1 MKTLKNLLG
10 CAGLWLISLF
20 TQAEPCRA
28 HQAAQIGSQM
38 GYEQAKKAADAWE
51 KREQYATTALQQ
63 CLGSLS
69 TSLTVPTFPDLSSI
83 LNGIKDK
90 VCAAGREK
98 SPVLSRATSIL
109 GKNGKWLTIQSP
121 KKRSPLHKRSSLIQ
135 KRDPLLR
142 SINSLF
148 WDSLT

>member
-69 TSLTVPTFPDLSSI
+69 TSLTVPTFPDLSSL

-98 SPVLSRATSIL
+98 ISRVIPSHINPWEEWTVADYSIPTKTLSASQTIL
-109 GKNGKWLTIQSP
+109 PDP
-121 KKRSPLHKRSSLIQ
+121 KKGSPFTL
-135 KRDPLLR
+135 
-142 SINSLF
+142 N
-148 WDSLT
+148 